1 MEEKVKRTLVL
12 PKVLYER
19 LEVKANEMGITVNS
33 LILYHIYEM
42 IDDYYD
48 EFRTFLI
55 NADCMLEFRY

>member
-48 EFRTFLI
+48 EFGTFLI
-55 NADCMLEFRY
+55 NTNCMLEFRC

>member
-19 LEVKANEMGITVNS
+19 LEVKANEMGITVNY

-48 EFRTFLI
+48 EFGTFF
-55 NADCMLEFRY
+55 D

>member
-1 MEEKVKRTLVL
+1 MEEKVKRTLIL
-12 PKVLYER
+12 PKILYER

-48 EFRTFLI
+48 EYFFIILGLY
-55 NADCMLEFRY
+55 DWCLVY